1 MAWGMRHEAWGMRGS
16 KDSNMA
22 DENDES
28 AHRFWRKLQKKLLS
42 AIMA

>member
-1 MAWGMRHEAWGMRGS
+1 MAWGMRES
-16 KDSNMA
+16 KDSNIA

-42 AIMA
+42 AIIA